1 MGGAS
6 NCPET
11 PRQKMI
17 SMMYLVLTAMLALNV
32 SADILNGFT
41 MVDNSLLKTIVNSD
55 KRNEGLHTKME
66 YLYEQNPQKVGE
78 WLEKSKALK
87 EESDKM
93 YQKLQDAKIA
103 IIALAD
109 GSEADPNGIE
119 LQKKDNLDVAGQYA
133 QLSTGGQRGKELQTE
148 IESYRDFI
156 KSMLGD
162 RPKAAA
168 VYDDIFNTDKLYNE
182 KTQAEVTWVQRNFES
197 MPAVAV
203 ITMLSKYQ
211 VDVRSAETELLQLFL
226 TNTDAGDF
234 RVNKIT
240 AKLIPS
246 TKHVIQG
253 GKFQAEIALM
263 AIDTTKAP
271 TYFIGDQ
278 KLDSG
283 FLNISCNSIGTFPI
297 KGRLEITDPQGEIQA
312 YEFEDEYTVGA
323 PSATIANIDM
333 NVVYRGYNNR
343 MEISVPGIASE
354 KLSVSAT
361 GASLTKS
368 GNTWV
373 CKPAANSGREIS
385 IVVSAQVDGRSQV
398 MGTSKFRVK
407 TLPSPTAFLSING
420 ESWQPNKSKVKRADI
435 IGGTMIAEYEDGM
448 LNANFTVSEF
458 TLSVSDG
465 RGGFLS
471 SKSNGNKFSDAQKK
485 QLQNLKPGTKVLIE
499 NVKYTGAKSGT
510 LSFPSISLP

>member
-41 MVDNSLLKTIVNSD
+41 MVDNSLLNTIVNTD
-55 KRNEGLHTKME
+55 KRNAGLHSKMQ

-78 WLEKSKALK
+78 WLEKSKTLK
-87 EESDKM
+87 VQSDEM
-93 YQKLQDAKIA
+93 YQRLQDAKIA
-103 IIALAD
+103 IIGLAD
-109 GSEADPNGIE
+109 GKDADPEGKVLI
-119 LQKKDNLDVAGQYA
+119 KKDNLDVAGEYA

-148 IESYRDFI
+148 IEEFRDFV
-156 KSMLGD
+156 KSMMPD
-162 RPKAAA
+162 QPERAA
-168 VYDDIFNTDKLYNE
+168 VYDNIFNTDKMYSE
-182 KTQAEVTWVQRNFES
+182 KTQMDVSWVQRNFES

-203 ITMLSKYQ
+203 ITMLTKYQ
-211 VDVRSAETELLQLFL
+211 ADVRATETELLQMFM

-240 AKLIPS
+240 ARLIPNS
-246 TKHVIQG
+246 KHVIQG

-271 TYFIGDQ
+271 VYYIGDE

-283 FLNISCNSIGTFPI
+283 FLNISCGSIGTFPI
-297 KGRLEITDPQGEIQA
+297 KGRLEITNPQGEMQS
-312 YEFEDEYTVGA
+312 YNFEDEYTVGA

-354 KLSVSAT
+354 KLTVSAS

-368 GNTWV
+368 GTTWV
-373 CKPAANSGREIS
+373 CKPAANSGKEIS

-407 TLPSPTAFLSING
+407 TLPSPTAFISIKG
-420 ESWQPNKSKVKRADI
+420 ESWQPNKSRVKRADI

-448 LNANFTVSEF
+448 LNANFTVTEF

-471 SKSNGNKFSDAQKK
+471 SKSSGNKFSAAQQR